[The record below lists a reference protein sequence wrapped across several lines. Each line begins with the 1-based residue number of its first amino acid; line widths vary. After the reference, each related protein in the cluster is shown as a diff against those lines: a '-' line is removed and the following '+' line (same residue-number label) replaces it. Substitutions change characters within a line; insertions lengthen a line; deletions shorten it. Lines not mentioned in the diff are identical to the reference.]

1 MEAHSQKVLS
11 ETQTLRDKI
20 ESIANESASA
30 QSMLMNFDQTLK
42 QDTAKEVQSGKLR
55 QKQQEKRALLK
66 NIDSLESM
74 KEH

>member
-1 MEAHSQKVLS
+1 MLS

-20 ESIANESASA
+20 ASIANESASA

-42 QDTAKEVQSGKLR
+42 QDTAREVQNGKLR
-55 QKQQEKRALLK
+55 QKQQEKKALYK
-66 NIDSLESM
+66 NIDSLKSI